1 MSCIVLTHLSI
12 STYIWAIKSC
22 SDRAFGSSAIPPITI
37 YSIAVIT
44 WVFVVCLCPAAL
56 TFRISSIIFLLWSS
70 FGGNWGAEIART
82 SCACLFTSNREWLGS
97 WAKLLIDSL
106 MNESFFHHYVIRT
119 DLWNNFNFDNA
130 FSYCS
135 KRYTNIKKLVLLFS
149 KCVLR
154 CKTPLRIKICK
165 WDGFQQ
171 KFSLSLQCQKK
182 LFFWAKIHPG
192 NAVTD
197 NFK

>member
-12 STYIWAIKSC
+12 STYIWAIKYC
-22 SDRAFGSSAIPPITI
+22 SDRAFGSSAIPPIRI

-44 WVFVVCLCPAAL
+44 WVFVMSLPCCPYIQDFQHHFSAL
-56 TFRISSIIFLLWSS
+56 IL
-70 FGGNWGAEIART
+70 FGGNWGAEIAIT

-97 WAKLLIDSL
+97 WAKPLIDSL
-106 MNESFFHHYVIRT
+106 TNESFLHHYVIRT
-119 DLWNNFNFDNA
+119 DLWNNFNFA

-135 KRYTNIKKLVLLFS
+135 KRYTNINKLVLLFS

-154 CKTPLRIKICK
+154 CKTLLRIKICK

-182 LFFWAKIHPG
+182 LLLSKDLPWECSYRQF
-192 NAVTD
+192 
-197 NFK
+197 